1 MKKYLVHFFL
11 NIIQGLPGIPGT
23 LGPSGPR
30 GFPGS
35 PGLKGLKGEAAY
47 ASPGNKGMK
56 GEPGLNGIEGPPGYP
71 GLAGAPGDKGGMG
84 RPGLDVRT
92 KFRFNNFSNVSSRF
106 LNPNYFSDLN
116 SSCCN
121 VLDLKNL
128 QEQVK
133 KTFCFKNWSDL
144 SLLK

>member
-1 MKKYLVHFFL
+1 MYLSLDKDQTNFECWNLKFHYLNCSTENNVRFMKKYLVHFFL

-92 KFRFNNFSNVSSRF
+92 KFRFHNFSNVSSRS
-106 LNPNYFSDLN
+106 LNPNFYLI
-116 SSCCN
+116 
-121 VLDLKNL
+121 
-128 QEQVK
+128 
-133 KTFCFKNWSDL
+133 
-144 SLLK
+144 